1 MTPTK
6 HPLNTDPWP
15 RRWVRRRPDSD
26 EAGREPSAS
35 TGAGRVQENGGKGG
49 RTEEGAGSRELEG
62 WARSPR
68 TREEMLRRDLA
79 PIKNLTRTRP
89 GELVEVDG
97 VVFRSVQDHCRGLGI
112 GVGCRLLR
120 RESEMEGMI
129 GVEDANGRAIDLHQD
144 DALFVWVRSLEEDLH

>member
-15 RRWVRRRPDSD
+15 RRWVRRKPDSD
-26 EAGREPSAS
+26 EAGREPSAP
-35 TGAGRVQENGGKGG
+35 TGAGRDQENGGEAG
-49 RTEEGAGSRELEG
+49 RTEEGAGSREPQG
-62 WARSPR
+62 WARTSR

-144 DALFVWVRSLEEDLH
+144 DALFVWVKSLEEDLH